1 MRMRGARAA
10 RFGAAASI
18 ALALGL
24 LPAPAIARDGD
35 EPRGYIGIR
44 AFGSNPGTG
53 VRDYYGASVGANI
66 NRFLGAELS
75 GDFFERRI
83 DVGDEFSSV
92 GELGITAIVPQI
104 RLRYPFL
111 DGRLVPYVLA
121 GAGVAITEF
130 NDRKA
135 GTFGRSVDANRA
147 LPVGA
152 VGGGIEYF
160 LSDSVAVGVE
170 VKYLI
175 AGDNEVKIDG
185 VKYSDSI
192 NSLIASFAMRLFYP
206 ERPGGVG
213 VEPRADAP
221 RRLYL
226 GLRLGGAIVTDPHV
240 SSELEIRP
248 EPPAIGPLN
257 QYFGAA
263 LGLDIGRYF
272 GVELA
277 FEGYET
283 TIELKGKGS
292 VSEYALY
299 GVVPQ
304 ARFRY
309 PVLDGRLVPYLLA
322 GVGVASGE
330 TNDRKPQ
337 GVGVEIRSSGSL
349 GLAATVGAGLEYLV
363 TRHVAIGAEA
373 KYLFTSGMTLKLAGG
388 EKHDA
393 DLNPVFLSLGL
404 RVYLADF

>member
-1 MRMRGARAA
+1 
-10 RFGAAASI
+10 
-18 ALALGL
+18 
-24 LPAPAIARDGD
+24 
-35 EPRGYIGIR
+35 
-44 AFGSNPGTG
+44 
-53 VRDYYGASVGANI
+53 VGANI

-83 DVGDEFSSV
+83 DVGDFGSV

-104 RLRYPFL
+104 RLRYPLL
-111 DGRLVPYVLA
+111 DGRLVPYFLA
-121 GAGVAITEF
+121 GAGIAITEF
-130 NDRKA
+130 NDRKS
-135 GTFGRSVDANRA
+135 GTFGRSVDADGVI
-147 LPVGA
+147 PVGA

-170 VKYLI
+170 VKYLM
-175 AGDNEVKIDG
+175 GPDNDVKIDG
-185 VKYSDSI
+185 VTYSDSI
-192 NSLIASFAMRLFYP
+192 NSLIASFAVRLFYP

-240 SSELEIRP
+240 SSELEVRP

-257 QYFGAA
+257 QYFGASI
-263 LGLDIGRYF
+263 GLDIGRYW

-277 FEGYET
+277 FEGFES
-283 TIELKGKGS
+283 TIELKGKGN
-292 VSEYALY
+292 VTEYAVY

-304 ARFRY
+304 VRFRY
-309 PVLDGRLVPYLLA
+309 PVLDARLVPYALA
-322 GVGVASGE
+322 GVGVAASE
-330 TNDRKPQ
+330 VNDRKPQ
-337 GVGVEIRSSGSL
+337 GVRVEIRGSDGI
-349 GLAATVGAGLEYLV
+349 GLAATVGVGLEFLV

-404 RVYLADF
+404 RIYLADF

>member
-1 MRMRGARAA
+1 MTPPGARAV
-10 RFGAAASI
+10 RIGAAACV
-18 ALALGL
+18 ALTLGV
-24 LPAPAIARDGD
+24 LPAPATARDGD
-35 EPRGYIGIR
+35 EPRAYLGVR
-44 AFGSNPGTG
+44 AFGSNPSTG

-83 DVGDEFSSV
+83 DIDEFPSV

-104 RLRYPFL
+104 RLRYPFF
-111 DGRLVPYVLA
+111 DGRLVPYFLA
-121 GAGVAITEF
+121 GAGVAITQF
-130 NDRKA
+130 NDRKN
-135 GTFGRSVDANRA
+135 GTFGHSVDADTT
-147 LPVGA
+147 LPVGT

-160 LSDSVAVGVE
+160 LSDSVAVGIE

-175 AGDNEVKIDG
+175 AGDHNVKIDG
-185 VKYSDSI
+185 VKYSTSI
-192 NSLIASFAMRLFYP
+192 DSLIGSFAMRLFYP

-213 VEPRADAP
+213 VVPRADAP
-221 RRLYL
+221 RRLYF
-226 GLRLGGAIVTDPHV
+226 GLRLGGAIVTDSSV

-257 QYFGAA
+257 QYFGASI
-263 LGLDIGRYF
+263 GVDIGRYW

-277 FEGYET
+277 LEGYET

-292 VSEYALY
+292 VTEYAVY

-304 ARFRY
+304 VRFRY
-309 PVLDGRLVPYLLA
+309 PLLDGRLIPYLVA
-322 GVGVASGE
+322 GVGVAGGE
-330 TNDRKPQ
+330 VNDRKPQ
-337 GVGVEIRSSGSL
+337 GVGVEVRGDGL

-363 TRHVAIGAEA
+363 TRHVAVGAEA
-373 KYLFTSGMTLKLAGG
+373 KYFHTSGMTLKLAGG

-393 DLNPVFLSLGL
+393 NLNPVFLSIGL

>member
-1 MRMRGARAA
+1 MPARLC
-10 RFGAAASI
+10 AAAVG
-18 ALALGL
+18 ALVLGL
-24 LPAPAIARDGD
+24 LFSPAAARDGD
-35 EPRGYIGIR
+35 DVRGYLGIR

-83 DVGDEFSSV
+83 DVDAFGSV
-92 GELGITAIVPQI
+92 GEQGITAIVPQI
-104 RLRYPFL
+104 RLRYPVF
-111 DGRLVPYVLA
+111 DGRLTPYLIA

-160 LSDSVAVGVE
+160 LSDSVALGVE

-175 AGDNEVKIDG
+175 GGDNDVKIDG
-185 VKYSDSI
+185 VKYSNSI
-192 NSLIASFAMRLFYP
+192 DSLIATFAMRLFYP
-206 ERPGGVG
+206 ERPGGEG
-213 VEPRADAP
+213 VVPRADAP

-226 GLRLGGAIVTDPHV
+226 GLRLGGAIVTDPDV

-257 QYFGAA
+257 QYFGASI
-263 LGLDIGRYF
+263 GLDIGRHW
-272 GVELA
+272 GIELA

-283 TIELKGKGS
+283 TIELKGRGS
-292 VSEYALY
+292 ITEYAVY

-330 TNDRKPQ
+330 VNDRKPQ
-337 GVGVEIRSSGSL
+337 GVGVEVRASESIGV
-349 GLAATVGAGLEYLV
+349 AATVGVGLEYLV
-363 TRHVAIGAEA
+363 TRHVAVGAEA
-373 KYLFTSGMTLKLAGG
+373 KYLYTHGLTLKLAGG

-393 DLNPVFLSLGL
+393 NLNPVFLSLGL
-404 RVYLADF
+404 RVYLTDF